1 MDGMKLMVTNYETK
15 TTEEKAARVK
25 SKIIN
30 ENQSDSFVNGFLNL
44 V

>member
-1 MDGMKLMVTNYETK
+1 METMKLMITNYEVK
-15 TTEEKAARVK
+15 TAEEKAEKVK

-30 ENQSDSFVNGFLNL
+30 EKQSDSFVNGFLNL